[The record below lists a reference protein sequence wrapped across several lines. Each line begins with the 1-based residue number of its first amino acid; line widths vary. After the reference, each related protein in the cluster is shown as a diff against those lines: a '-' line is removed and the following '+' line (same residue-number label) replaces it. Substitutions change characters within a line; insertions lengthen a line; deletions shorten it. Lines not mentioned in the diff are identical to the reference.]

1 MLSRHLINL
10 SIHVTKHKERAKS
23 CHALKL
29 KVMQMISDT
38 KHLFN
43 LIYKLLRVSKVTK
56 RLTAALCLALV
67 DDHHSRLWR
76 ASHWQHISCRIQGQ
90 EAPCSDQISPPSLR
104 PGTRSLVMFRITYS
118 VSSSTQRQQRA
129 AFSHEVSA
137 NIIFFADNITVA
149 LQHCYHSSPIL
160 PTFHSQMK
168 RYNNESK

>member
-1 MLSRHLINL
+1 MCTKTQNKQNQNIVGNFLKTKQSSSELPESSWMLSRHLINL

-29 KVMQMISDT
+29 KVMQMVSDT

-90 EAPCSDQISPPSLR
+90 EAPCSD
-104 PGTRSLVMFRITYS
+104 
-118 VSSSTQRQQRA
+118 
-129 AFSHEVSA
+129 
-137 NIIFFADNITVA
+137 
-149 LQHCYHSSPIL
+149 
-160 PTFHSQMK
+160 
-168 RYNNESK
+168 